1 MQIKIINI
9 PLTDAGAL
17 QAELNRFLAGHKV
30 LEMEQKFF
38 QNEKGGCWDQDVYQ
52 RHILSLLA
60 FAGHADTYNLRDKII
75 NKIDLSM

>member
-30 LEMEQKFF
+30 LESGRMIKMI
-38 QNEKGGCWDQDVYQ
+38 C
-52 RHILSLLA
+52 
-60 FAGHADTYNLRDKII
+60 
-75 NKIDLSM
+75 